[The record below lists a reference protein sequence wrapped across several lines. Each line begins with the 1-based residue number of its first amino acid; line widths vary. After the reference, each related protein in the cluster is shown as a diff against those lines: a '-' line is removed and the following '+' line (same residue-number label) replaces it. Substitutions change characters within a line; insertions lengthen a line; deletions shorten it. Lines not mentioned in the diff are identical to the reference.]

1 MNIALRQQKLAM
13 AISLGQEMLTAIV
26 MLLVDVFTIAFLSAV
41 LLVSVELNAAKT
53 KIVGKMD
60 GMP

>member
-1 MNIALRQQKLAM
+1 M
-13 AISLGQEMLTAIV
+13 AISLGQEMVMAIV

-41 LLVSVELNAAKT
+41 WLVSVELNAAKM